1 MIIDNGKFED
11 YIKQY
16 ERLVITLCLSF
27 TKNYFDAEDIAQ
39 QTFITAYEKAHL
51 FNGENFK
58 AWITTIAANK
68 CRDYL
73 KSPIRNNLSLSEEQY
88 QCIEE
93 QNALPEKIF
102 MENYSREKVYNLCGK
117 LKEPYKS
124 VALNYFCN
132 NVKLSELAAETG
144 ESIKTLQTRLY
155 RSKTLL
161 KALWKEEGI

>member
-1 MIIDNGKFED
+1 MIIDNEKFEE

-51 FNGENFK
+51 FNGDNFK
-58 AWITTIAANK
+58 SWITTIAANK

-73 KSPIRNNLSLSEEQY
+73 KSPLRNNLSLSEEQY

-93 QNALPEKIF
+93 KEHLPEKIF
-102 MENYSREKVYNLCGK
+102 MENYSKEKVYNLCDK

-132 NVKLSELAAETG
+132 NVKLSELADETG

-155 RSKTLL
+155 RSKSLL